1 MYAMEK
7 RMKTISFTNFRKQA
21 SNLITEVENGES
33 IILIRHGRPV
43 AEVIP
48 FVEQNFKNPSWK
60 RPGIR
65 LKSRGKD
72 LSSAIL
78 EERAASL

>member
-1 MYAMEK
+1 
-7 RMKTISFTNFRKQA
+7 MKTISFTDFRKQA

-33 IILIRHGRPV
+33 IILIRRGRPV

-48 FVEQNFKNPSWK
+48 FVEQDLKNPSWK
-60 RPGIR
+60 QPGLR
-65 LKSRGKD
+65 LRRRGKD

-78 EERAASL
+78 EERRTSL

>member
-1 MYAMEK
+1 
-7 RMKTISFTNFRKQA
+7 MKTISFTDFRKHA

-48 FVEQNFKNPSWK
+48 FVEQDLKNPSWK
-60 RPGIR
+60 RPGVR
-65 LKSRGKD
+65 LRTNGKD

-78 EERAASL
+78 EERETSL

>member
-1 MYAMEK
+1 
-7 RMKTISFTNFRKQA
+7 MKSISFTEFRKQA

-33 IILIRHGRPV
+33 IILIRRGRPV
-43 AEVIP
+43 AEIIP
-48 FVEQNFKNPSWK
+48 IVGQDIKTPSWK

-65 LKSRGKD
+65 LKASGKN

-78 EERAASL
+78 EDREAGT

>member
-1 MYAMEK
+1 
-7 RMKTISFTNFRKQA
+7 MKTISFTDFRKQA

-48 FVEQNFKNPSWK
+48 FVGQDTNTLSWK

-65 LKSRGKD
+65 LKASGKN

-78 EERAASL
+78 EDREASI

>member
-1 MYAMEK
+1 
-7 RMKTISFTNFRKQA
+7 MKTISFTEFRKQA
-21 SNLITEVENGES
+21 SKFITEVENGES
-33 IILIRHGRPV
+33 IVLIRRGRPV

-48 FVEQNFKNPSWK
+48 IVRQDTNTPSWK

-65 LKSRGKD
+65 LRVSGKN

-78 EERAASL
+78 EDREAST

>member
-1 MYAMEK
+1 
-7 RMKTISFTNFRKQA
+7 MKSISFTEFRKQA

-33 IILIRHGRPV
+33 IILIRRGRPV

-48 FVEQNFKNPSWK
+48 IVGQDIKAPSWK

-65 LKSRGKD
+65 LKASGKN

-78 EERAASL
+78 EDREAGT